1 MKVILLADVK
11 GQGKIG
17 DVVNVS
23 DGYARNYLLPR
34 GLAAEATK
42 KNVQDLEQKK
52 KAQAQ
57 RLEKDKET
65 AEKLVSEIKGK
76 TVSLTVKSGEN
87 GKLFGSVTAQDIA
100 DAMQDQHKLSLD
112 KKKLS
117 LDEPLKA
124 TGEYDIAY
132 HPFPEVSG
140 TVKVVIQAEE

>member
-11 GQGKIG
+11 GKGKTG
-17 DVVNVS
+17 DIVNVS

-34 GLAAEATK
+34 SLAAEATN
-42 KNVQDLEQKK
+42 KNIKDLEQKK
-52 KAQAQ
+52 KAEAL
-57 RLEKDKET
+57 RVVKDKES
-65 AEKLVSEIKGK
+65 AEALVSAIRDKSVTLK
-76 TVSLTVKSGEN
+76 VKSGEN

-100 DAMQDQHKLSLD
+100 DAMKDQHKLTLD

-124 TGEYDIAY
+124 IGEYDVEY
-132 HPFPEVSG
+132 HPFPGVTG